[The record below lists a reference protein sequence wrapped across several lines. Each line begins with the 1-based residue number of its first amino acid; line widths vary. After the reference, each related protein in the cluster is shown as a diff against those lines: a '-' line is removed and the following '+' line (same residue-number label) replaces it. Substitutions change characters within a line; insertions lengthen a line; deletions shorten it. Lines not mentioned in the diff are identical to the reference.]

1 MGMSLNKPINN
12 TNEANKGEVKKKKI
26 CCVCLET
33 KKLRDECIVKLG
45 EEQCKK
51 FIDDHNK
58 CLRSEGFDIK

>member
-1 MGMSLNKPINN
+1 MGTFLNKPIKN
-12 TNEANKGEVKKKKI
+12 TNEEIKGEKKKKI

-51 FIDDHNK
+51 FIDDHNQ
-58 CLRSEGFDIK
+58 CLRNEGFDIK

>member
-1 MGMSLNKPINN
+1 MDFFFNRSAKK
-12 TNEANKGEVKKKKI
+12 TNEETKGDMKKKKI

-51 FIDDHNK
+51 YIDDHNQ
-58 CLRSEGFDIK
+58 CLRNEGFDIK